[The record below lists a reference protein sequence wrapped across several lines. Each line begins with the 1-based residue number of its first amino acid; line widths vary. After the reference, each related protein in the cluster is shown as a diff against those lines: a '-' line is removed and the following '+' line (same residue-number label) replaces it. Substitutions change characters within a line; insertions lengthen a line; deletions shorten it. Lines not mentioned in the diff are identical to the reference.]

1 MKILIGALMLTVI
14 LVTMG
19 CSPAVVRDEAVYRT
33 ELDFMEQAAVQP
45 ATSLEEFV
53 QKHCQC
59 GEGQFVTP
67 ECKAAAK
74 LVLTVKT
81 RVPYHKAM
89 MLFNARLLEKRPPKT
104 PPEIPDPNTLCPNQ
118 P

>member
-1 MKILIGALMLTVI
+1 MRILIGALVLM
-14 LVTMG
+14 VTMVLVG

-45 ATSLEEFV
+45 ATSLEEFI
-53 QKHCQC
+53 QQHCAC
-59 GEGQFVTP
+59 GAGHFVTP
-67 ECKAAAK
+67 ECKKAAK

-89 MLFNARLLEKRPPKT
+89 MLFNARLLEERPPKT
-104 PPEIPDPNTLCPNQ
+104 PPEIPSPDTLCPK